1 MTRAE
6 SMADRPEVIL
16 VHGAANSASVWR
28 FWQQELGAL
37 SWRSHAIDLRGHGAG
52 ASADLSSTSMRDYA
66 DDVAGWAEQLSPKP
80 IVIGWSMGGL
90 VAMMVAAA
98 GFASACVALAPSAP
112 ARQVDEHMPLRHGAF
127 GSEEYGITSLD
138 VADQPAML
146 DLDAEERA
154 VALASLG
161 LESRFA
167 RDERKRGVAI
177 HQLRCP
183 LLIVTGE
190 MEPERQPTLYYDLDL
205 PAEYVNVE
213 GSSHWGLVL
222 NRRALARTVPA
233 VSRWMARAV
242 SA

>member
-1 MTRAE
+1 MRSRVWAE
-6 SMADRPEVIL
+6 RPEVIL
-16 VHGAANSASVWR
+16 VHGAANSAGVWR

-37 SWRSHAIDLRGHGAG
+37 GWRSHAIDLRGHGAG

-66 DDVAGWAEQLSPKP
+66 DDVAGWAEQRSPKP

-90 VAMMVAAA
+90 VAMMAAAA
-98 GFASACVALAPSAP
+98 GFATACVALAPSAP
-112 ARQVDEHMPLRHGAF
+112 ARHEDEHGPLRPGVF
-127 GSEEYGITSLD
+127 GPMEYGIVSLD
-138 VADQPAML
+138 PANQPAML

-161 LESRFA
+161 LESRLA
-167 RDERKRGVAI
+167 RDERKRGVVL

-190 MEPERQPTLYYDLDL
+190 MEPDRQPTHYEDLDL
-205 PAEYVNVE
+205 AAEYLSVA

-222 NRRALARTVPA
+222 SRRALAWSVPA

-242 SA
+242 KA